1 MKKVLFVA
9 SSGGHLSEMLKLES
23 IFKCYEYY
31 LVTESTSVTDALDS
45 KYNMIYLK
53 YGPNSNFF
61 KYIYISIYN
70 LIKCFRVINK
80 FRPETIVTTGAQVG
94 GFMCFIG
101 KLFKCKIIYI
111 ESLAKTKTLS
121 KTGEIVYKFADKFYV
136 QWESLAKNY
145 EKAEYLGRL
154 M

>member
-23 IFKCYEYY
+23 IFKFYEYY
-31 LVTESTSVTDALDS
+31 LVTESTTVTEELAN

-53 YGPNSNFF
+53 YGPNSNIF
-61 KYIYISIYN
+61 KYIYTSIYN
-70 LIKCFRVINK
+70 LIKCFNVIRK

-94 GFMCFIG
+94 GFMCFVG

-121 KTGEIVYKFADKFYV
+121 KTGQVVYKFADKFYV

-145 EKAEYLGRL
+145 EKADYLGRL